1 MEFPAAA
8 HNPLDIATRFP
19 HSCGLGSRP
28 LWTSGDPNSH
38 ESPFPPLSRWP
49 FLISELENARARCL
63 SEGRQRARGAS
74 IEPLYDGTI
83 DGETAGRERRSTRR
97 RNQAVLDESQNLELF
112 TQLAPVSIINCSLSP
127 LVQLSIPSRRVIQGE
142 GRYST

>member
-1 MEFPAAA
+1 MQFPPAA

-19 HSCGLGSRP
+19 HSCSLGCDRCGHVEIQQP
-28 LWTSGDPNSH
+28 RV
-38 ESPFPPLSRWP
+38 PFPRPCQVRWR

-63 SEGRQRARGAS
+63 SEGRQRARGTS

-97 RNQAVLDESQNLELF
+97 RDQAVLDESQNLELF

-127 LVQLSIPSRRVIQGE
+127 LVQLSVPSRE
-142 GRYST
+142 